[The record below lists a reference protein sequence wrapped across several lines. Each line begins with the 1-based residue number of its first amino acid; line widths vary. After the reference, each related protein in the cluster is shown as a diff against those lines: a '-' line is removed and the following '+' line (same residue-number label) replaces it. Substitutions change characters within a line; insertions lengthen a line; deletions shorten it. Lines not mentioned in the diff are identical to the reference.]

1 MDGLQI
7 KCCDIPNPG
16 SKCIPTDQWELALQC
31 DNLAEIE
38 TPMNCSY
45 RRQIGIAN
53 STTTP
58 ESFEILKAYI
68 DLGFSINSV
77 AKPLSLNF
85 GSNLNASSVTVY
97 DWNMASPETWK
108 QQGTTNDEFNV
119 APRTK
124 LEIFQISGTCGVYE
138 VKASRFMKVE
148 TIDYGKGDVHRYN
161 YYSQF

>member
-45 RRQIGIAN
+45 QRQIGIAN
-53 STTTP
+53 ATTTP
-58 ESFEILKAYI
+58 ESSEILKAYM

-85 GSNLNASSVTVY
+85 GSNLKS
-97 DWNMASPETWK
+97 K
-108 QQGTTNDEFNV
+108 CF
-119 APRTK
+119 
-124 LEIFQISGTCGVYE
+124 L
-138 VKASRFMKVE
+138 
-148 TIDYGKGDVHRYN
+148 RY
-161 YYSQF
+161 